1 MKTCCNQ
8 EVKKA
13 KETGDGGTTKY
24 TIWCE
29 SCGRIG
35 TGATVKESEEA
46 FDSWG
51 ETAPTAGTTN
61 KIAPVHQQASVTPPN
76 NPKNL
81 PAYIAAKTG
90 ELATI
95 TAPFMRSDRTAFS
108 LMVKKNTRYVMSQD
122 SSQWKEAWST
132 PEGQESIV
140 AAMEEAFMLGAT
152 LPDMGCI
159 IPFGGIVEFIPAVE
173 AYSFAAT
180 TGGNSPFIDL
190 NIESVYKN
198 DIVNVSRTAG
208 EFAIDFKKIG
218 VPRGEI
224 IAVAVYGKL
233 RSTGKV
239 VGELYEAA
247 RLLEK
252 ATTHSASYRAYREK
266 IDAFEARKISGQ
278 LKSDGVREY
287 YEELIEYTKNGQ
299 KKSFTKKIYRED
311 ITNPYDGADRPEM
324 LRKVAGKSF
333 LQPFMRVRN
342 SAAAMDEL
350 SSANGDDSSP
360 ADELD
365 AVLNDAL
372 DDALKA
378 VPCEE

>member
-8 EVKKA
+8 EVRKA

-108 LMVKKNTRYVMSQD
+108 LMVKKNTRYVMTQD
-122 SSQWKEAWST
+122 SKQWQDVWATK
-132 PEGQESIV
+132 EGQESIV

-252 ATTHSASYRAYREK
+252 ATTHSASYRTYMA
-266 IDAFEARKISGQ
+266 DLAAFEEARVSGK
-278 LKSDGVREY
+278 LKKEGGREY
-287 YEELIEYTKNGQ
+287 TEKTLFKKGGNG
-299 KKSFTKKIYRED
+299 TWVKKIYRED

-333 LQPFMRVRN
+333 LQPYMRVRN
-342 SAAAMDEL
+342 STAAMDEL
-350 SSANGDDSSP
+350 SESGGAANESP
-360 ADELD
+360 ADDLD

-372 DDALKA
+372 DNALKA

>member
-8 EVKKA
+8 EVRKA

-35 TGATVKESEEA
+35 TGATVKESEDA

-51 ETAPTAGTTN
+51 ETAPVTGTTN

-81 PAYIAAKTG
+81 PEYIAAKTG

-140 AAMEEAFMLGAT
+140 SAMEEAFMLGAT

-252 ATTHSASYRAYREK
+252 ATTHSASYRAYMS
-266 IDAFEARKISGQ
+266 DLAAFEELRVSGK
-278 LKSDGVREY
+278 LKKEGGRDYMEKTMFKKGG
-287 YEELIEYTKNGQ
+287 NGTW
-299 KKSFTKKIYRED
+299 TKKIYRED

-350 SSANGDDSSP
+350 ASANCDDSNP
-360 ADELD
+360 ADDLD

-372 DDALKA
+372 DDALRA